1 MKIRRCVS
9 VCTMVLLAMAL
20 MVVPVSAGKTV
31 TPIAFKWSN
40 LTSVDCPPDDWP
52 LTGMV
57 QHFGCT
63 IVAVVTSVGDDMRLN
78 NAVLTESIKG
88 ATALKNPHPN
98 PTGGGWGAVTG
109 NWRIVTSAPGAPESG
124 WAGELHC
131 NPWSDPIKWPDAGVV
146 RYHGT
151 GFGIYKNTSID
162 FSGFAPP
169 TVAWNDVLWQG
180 EIKENSK

>member
-1 MKIRRCVS
+1 MKLRKLSMMCAL
-9 VCTMVLLAMAL
+9 VLLTAVL
-20 MVVPVSAGKTV
+20 VVPVSAGKTV

-40 LTSVDCPPDDWP
+40 LVSVVCPPEDWP
-52 LTGMV
+52 LTGKV

-63 IVAVVTSVGDDMRLN
+63 IGAVLKSYGDDMRLDG
-78 NAVLTESIKG
+78 ASLTESIKG
-88 ATALKNPHPN
+88 ATSLSNPHPN

-109 NWRIVTSAPGAPESG
+109 NWRIVASAPGVSESG
-124 WAGELHC
+124 WSGVLNC
-131 NPWSDPIKWPDAGVV
+131 NPWSDPLKWPDAALV

-169 TVAWNDVLWQG
+169 TVAWGDVLWQG
-180 EIKENSK
+180 EISENGK